1 MNSPLAISKAEGINM
16 QQVDSVRKNLR
27 KIWIINWRIGMMA
40 KIVISCLIIFF
51 LLSCEDAQEHKII
64 KPQWSKSLSVNY
76 HQEVNEREQIKI
88 ALFLEQHPE
97 LQMTKTE
104 TGLRYMIYK
113 TNSKLEKAL
122 PGQQVKVALIIKLLN
137 GTTCYS
143 SIDDP
148 VEFMVDKSDIESG
161 LNEAV
166 KLMSA
171 GDKAKLLL
179 PSHLAL
185 GLVGDQD
192 KIPPLA
198 ILYIDVELLEIK

>member
-1 MNSPLAISKAEGINM
+1 MRIKS
-16 QQVDSVRKNLR
+16 
-27 KIWIINWRIGMMA
+27 IIA
-40 KIVISCLIIFF
+40 SLIFLS
-51 LLSCEDAQEHKII
+51 LLSCTEHTKAIVK
-64 KPQWSKSLSVNY
+64 KPKWSNAHSVNY

-113 TNSKLEKAL
+113 TNSNLEKAL
-122 PGQQVKVALIIKLLN
+122 PGQKVTIALIIKLLD
-137 GTTCYS
+137 GTICYTS
-143 SIDDP
+143 AEDP
-148 VEFMVDKSDIESG
+148 EEFIVDKSDIESG

-166 KLMSA
+166 KLMTV
-171 GDKAKLLL
+171 GDKAKLIL

-198 ILYIDVELLEIK
+198 ILYIDIELLEIK

>member
-1 MNSPLAISKAEGINM
+1 
-16 QQVDSVRKNLR
+16 
-27 KIWIINWRIGMMA
+27 
-40 KIVISCLIIFF
+40 
-51 LLSCEDAQEHKII
+51 
-64 KPQWSKSLSVNY
+64 
-76 HQEVNEREQIKI
+76 
-88 ALFLEQHPE
+88 
-97 LQMTKTE
+97 
-104 TGLRYMIYK
+104 
-113 TNSKLEKAL
+113 
-122 PGQQVKVALIIKLLN
+122 
-137 GTTCYS
+137 
-143 SIDDP
+143 
-148 VEFMVDKSDIESG
+148 MVDKSDIESG

>member
-1 MNSPLAISKAEGINM
+1 MRVKSFIAS
-16 QQVDSVRKNLR
+16 
-27 KIWIINWRIGMMA
+27 
-40 KIVISCLIIFF
+40 LIFLS
-51 LLSCEDAQEHKII
+51 LLSCTEQTKPIVK
-64 KPQWSKSLSVNY
+64 KPQWSSAHSVSY
-76 HQEVNEREQIKI
+76 QQEINEREQIKI
-88 ALFLEQHPE
+88 ALFIEQHPE

-113 TNSKLEKAL
+113 KNSNLEKAL
-122 PGQQVKVALIIKLLN
+122 PGQKVKVALIIKLLD
-137 GTTCYS
+137 GSTCYT
-143 SIDDP
+143 SIEEP
-148 VEFMVDKSDIESG
+148 EVFTVDKSDIESG

-166 KLMSA
+166 KLMSV
-171 GDKAKLLL
+171 GDKAKLIL

>member
-1 MNSPLAISKAEGINM
+1 
-16 QQVDSVRKNLR
+16 
-27 KIWIINWRIGMMA
+27 MA

-113 TNSKLEKAL
+113 TNSNLEKAL